1 MRIVVVVVLAMLACA
16 STVSAAR
23 ADSSAARKRIV
34 REWSMRL
41 NAYDNVG
48 AAKLFARPATF
59 VQSGYVLQFDS
70 GANIVLWHR
79 RLPCAGRIVSITVR
93 GEYATAVFVLRNGTH
108 RRCDAPGVKAAAVF
122 RIRAGKILSWTQIPV
137 PAPSG
142 PKA

>member
-1 MRIVVVVVLAMLACA
+1 MRVVVVVVLAMLACA
-16 STVSAAR
+16 PTVSAAS
-23 ADSSAARKRIV
+23 ADSSASRKRIV

-108 RRCDAPGVKAAAVF
+108 RPCDAPGAKAAAVF

-137 PAPSG
+137 PTPSG
-142 PKA
+142 PTA